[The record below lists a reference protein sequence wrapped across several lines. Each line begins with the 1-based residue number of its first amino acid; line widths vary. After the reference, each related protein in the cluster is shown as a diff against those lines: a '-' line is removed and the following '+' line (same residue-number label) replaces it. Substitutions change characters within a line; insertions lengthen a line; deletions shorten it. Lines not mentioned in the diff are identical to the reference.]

1 MLENRKNLCLILS
14 FGGYQRDGICAILN
28 TIKLIERGRRQSV
41 KNPEKKPYVMAML
54 TGFGA
59 ISLSVLFFF
68 LLYRLQG
75 VEEALANV
83 VDILMPFVYGGV
95 IAYLLR
101 PMCNAY
107 SGWLRQLFK
116 GKRDGL
122 AETLAI
128 TASMITGALVVYALI
143 IMIAPQLYQS
153 AANFWDTVPA
163 KTEALLAWTTEKFGE
178 NEVLLRY
185 FDLSYDAI
193 YTTLDTWAKETLV
206 PYVTNLVSGVGM
218 SVWKVL
224 LFVYNV
230 LIGIF
235 VAIYLL
241 ASRKKFARQGIL
253 LIRSAFK
260 PRWADLI
267 LEEIAYIDRMFG
279 GFIDGKIADSAII
292 GVLCY
297 IGCAIFKFPN
307 PLLVAAIVGITNVIP
322 FFGPFLGAVPAT
334 VLILMEDPTKAIWF
348 VAFVF
353 GLQQLDGNFIGPA
366 ILGDITGVSSF
377 WVLFSI
383 ILFGGLW
390 GIVGMIVAVPL
401 FAVLYDLAK
410 RLVRRGLRKN
420 DCVDVLRQYNSD
432 YHADSPPNQ
441 K

>member
-1 MLENRKNLCLILS
+1 MQS
-14 FGGYQRDGICAILN
+14 
-28 TIKLIERGRRQSV
+28 SV
-41 KNPEKKPYVMAML
+41 KNPEKKTYVLAML

-83 VDILMPFVYGGV
+83 TDFLMPFIYGGV

-107 SGWLRQLFK
+107 SSWLSQLFK
-116 GKRDGL
+116 GKRDSL

-128 TASMITGALVVYALI
+128 TGSMITGALVVYALI

-153 AANFWDTVPA
+153 AANFWETVPA
-163 KTEALLAWTTEKFGE
+163 KTEALVEWATEKFGE

-193 YTTLDTWAKETLV
+193 YTALDTWAKDTLV

-230 LIGIF
+230 LIGVF

-241 ASRKKFARQGIL
+241 ASRRKFARQGVMV
-253 LIRSAFK
+253 IRSAFK
-260 PRWADLI
+260 PYWANLI
-267 LEEIAYIDRMFG
+267 LEEIAYIDRIFG
-279 GFIDGKIADSAII
+279 GFIDGKIVDSAII

-297 IGCAIFKFPN
+297 IGCLIFRFPN

-334 VLILMEDPTKAIWF
+334 ILILIEDPMKAAWF
-348 VAFVF
+348 VLFVF
-353 GLQQLDGNFIGPA
+353 GLQQLDGNFIGPK
-366 ILGDITGVSSF
+366 ILGEHTGVSSF

-383 ILFGGLW
+383 VLFGGLW

-401 FAVLYDLAK
+401 FAVIYDLIK
-410 RLVRRGLRKN
+410 RMVRRGLRKH
-420 DCVDVLRQYNSD
+420 DCIETLWQYNTD
-432 YHADSPPNQ
+432 YHAEPPTDET
-441 K
+441 